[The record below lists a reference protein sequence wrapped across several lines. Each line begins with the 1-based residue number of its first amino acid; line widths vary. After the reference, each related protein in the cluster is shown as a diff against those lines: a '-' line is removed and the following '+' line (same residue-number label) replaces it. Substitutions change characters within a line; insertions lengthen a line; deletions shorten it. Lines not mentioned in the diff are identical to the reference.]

1 MPNVTGIVKQFYP
14 NNGKPAVMLDD
25 GNRYGAFK
33 ADQMEGVQQGSV
45 VSFAYEQ
52 SQTNGKTYNNVKGK
66 VAIVAAQAAMTNTP
80 NPSAASP
87 QQANTTGHR
96 NGQQVG
102 ASINQA
108 IAALP
113 VLGTEPTLDNLE
125 HLAQAFLLMGDRLAQ
140 YKG

>member
-1 MPNVTGIVKQFYP
+1 MANATGTVKKIY
-14 NNGKPAVMLDD
+14 NNDGGKAAILLDD

-33 ADQMEGVQQGSV
+33 ADQIAGVAEGNQ
-45 VSFAYEQ
+45 VSFAYD
-52 SQTNGKTYNNVKGK
+52 TANVNGKSYHNIKGK
-66 VAIVAAQAAMTNTP
+66 VAVVAGSAPAAP
-80 NPSAASP
+80 AASNSAP
-87 QQANTTGHR
+87 SVAGQR
-96 NGQQVG
+96 NGMQVG